1 MTNNATSNR
10 NNSNQRDDKPPPAI
24 PARKLSRAGVHG
36 GPELPPQRPPK
47 PLNGARRTSEDTRS
61 SASGGSSPTLD
72 GSIAA
77 SASSTTIGNGNGQ
90 DPNSQN
96 TAWYEYGCV

>member
-1 MTNNATSNR
+1 MFLFR
-10 NNSNQRDDKPPPAI
+10 PPPAI

-36 GPELPPQRPPK
+36 GSDLQPPQRPPK

-77 SASSTTIGNGNGQ
+77 SSSTIATQ
-90 DPNSQN
+90 DNNSQN

>member
-1 MTNNATSNR
+1 MTLVLISKNLNFFR
-10 NNSNQRDDKPPPAI
+10 PPPAI

-77 SASSTTIGNGNGQ
+77 STSGQ

>member
-1 MTNNATSNR
+1 MTLVLISKNLNFR
-10 NNSNQRDDKPPPAI
+10 PPPAI

-77 SASSTTIGNGNGQ
+77 STSTIGNGQ